1 MQRTGIWEAGS
12 RIGNNLFHSWQ
23 PFSTT
28 SILSLC
34 APTYHWGG
42 LLMSKAEEA
51 KQRYRAIR
59 SSVNEEDFPNSDKV
73 PVGKIDLQ
81 FLIFWIRQNAW
92 DITHRSAK
100 NTPWYQVMSW
110 SQIFI
115 VLKIWI
121 KGTKRWSRSTT
132 PSPISPALQ
141 CPWAWLASE
150 FWRNIGWGESQ
161 PKYEQV
167 KVSVRSNVAQEC
179 RYLPQRWHDS

>member
-100 NTPWYQVMSW
+100 NTP
-110 SQIFI
+110 
-115 VLKIWI
+115 
-121 KGTKRWSRSTT
+121 
-132 PSPISPALQ
+132 
-141 CPWAWLASE
+141 
-150 FWRNIGWGESQ
+150 
-161 PKYEQV
+161 
-167 KVSVRSNVAQEC
+167 
-179 RYLPQRWHDS
+179 